1 MKKLLNLLLAMF
13 AVCGIACTP
22 NNEEGN
28 GGENNGPN
36 APLSF
41 TIQLSNIT
49 SSSVKME
56 VVPSNDTDTY
66 FFDVVEK
73 SVLSHYASFESFV
86 ADYISQLK
94 DIYEQH
100 GMTLGEILSQGPDS
114 WEYQEGNLNPG
125 TEYYAFAFGVTP
137 EGVITSAVAMEPFTT
152 LEEIP
157 AGPSDNEFSVSVSNV
172 TATGALVSVTPS
184 NNDTYYFDVIEKEAY
199 DSYSDKQAFAAKC
212 VADVKALYESFGYSF
227 SDALSSGNDSYSFTG
242 VLDPNTTYYAL
253 AFGVTNSGTITT
265 DITTV
270 EFTTLESSGNTG
282 NTGDKNLTCFEL
294 GYYENWGD
302 YYGTNALNWYIDLYS
317 STTKDYF
324 VLELQG
330 NLSDT
335 APVAG
340 EYQLLSTFAAG
351 TAVAGGVDA
360 DGYGYGTYW
369 ALFDDSYESLVESS
383 FCTSGSVKIGK
394 SDNLYTIDID
404 AIGEYGESIKVSY
417 AGVLEEWIEESSLSA
432 QRLSNSLNKRFCT
445 ASRMMKMKQ
454 LKMSPKAAKKVVKFA
469 TKGISTS
476 KKSLIKREIIR

>member
-1 MKKLLNLLLAMF
+1 MF

-28 GGENNGPN
+28 GNENNGPN
-36 APLSF
+36 TPPPISF

-49 SSSVKME
+49 STSVKMA
-56 VVPSNDTDTY
+56 VTPSNDTDTY
-66 FFDVVEK
+66 FFDVVETR
-73 SVLSHYASFESFV
+73 VLGHYSTPGAFV
-86 ADYISQLK
+86 TDYISQLK
-94 DIYEQH
+94 AIYEEY
-100 GMTLGEILSQGPDS
+100 GLALGDALSQGPDS

-125 TEYYAFAFGVTP
+125 TEYYAFAFGLTA
-137 EGVITSAVAMEPFTT
+137 EGVITSKVVMEPFKT

-157 AGPSDNEFSVSVSNV
+157 AGPSDNEFSVTVSNV

-227 SDALSSGNDSYSFTG
+227 SDALSSGNDSYSFIG

-282 NTGDKNLTCFEL
+282 NSGNKNLTCFEL

-302 YYGTNALNWYIDLYS
+302 YDGTNALNWYIDLYS

-445 ASRMMKMKQ
+445 ASRMMKQKQ
-454 LKMSPKAAKKVVKFA
+454 LKMAPKAAKKVVKFA
-469 TKGISTS
+469 PKGIGTS